1 MEEKINILIVEDDSD
16 INDLLAE
23 ILVNK
28 GYNIRQVYSGTEA
41 LMCLEQE
48 KYHLIILDLM
58 LPGKTGEE
66 VLKHIRKDKKMPI
79 LIISAKEE
87 LGIRAKLLRAGA
99 DDFIDKPFEID
110 EVLARIE
117 CNLRRYIE
125 YSNDIKNVE
134 SIKYKEFLI
143 DKETRKVFIN
153 EKEIILTSR
162 EFAILELFV
171 TYPTKVFSKSNLY
184 KSVWKEEYLGDDNT
198 ITVHISNLRNKIIK
212 SGINKDYIKTIW
224 GIGYRMEA

>member
-99 DDFIDKPFEID
+99 DDFIDKPFEVD
-110 EVLARIE
+110 DVLARIE
-117 CNLRRYIE
+117 CNLRIYIE